1 MTGKERN
8 HGCKAL
14 ASRRPAKEKA
24 PRAEEA
30 V

>member
-8 HGCKAL
+8 HGYKAL